1 MKFQYLLL
9 GTYER
14 IQCINTY
21 IGQLLGSKSS
31 SISSIKRPS
40 AAVVMLVKKLFLK
53 FQGIVIETR
62 RTNIVKIP
70 HI

>member
-40 AAVVMLVKKLFLK
+40 AAVVMLVKKLLS
-53 FQGIVIETR
+53 
-62 RTNIVKIP
+62 
-70 HI
+70 